1 MIGRIVWFAAL
12 LALAVVTAVLQLDR
26 QSAMSPALAPLV
38 PQAMRGY
45 AQAQIAAAAAQ
56 GSDAGLALEE
66 ARRLVRRR
74 PIPAEN
80 LTVLAVAQTKAGQVQ
95 QAGLTIQIAGQRGW
109 RDPVAQEAVL
119 RLALAAGDQAE
130 AARRY
135 AALLLRRETPDSL
148 LSELAPQ
155 VLGEAGGPGQ
165 TTLVDIIIG
174 TDRWDNAFLRRGAQ
188 VVPPAAFSE
197 VAVASIGK
205 GKFFDCTVLAQTIK
219 GLGQRDAAASN
230 RLLAAAAPRCR
241 ELPLPNPLPEP
252 AAL

>member
-1 MIGRIVWFAAL
+1 MIGRIVWFATL
-12 LALAVVTAVLQLDR
+12 LAVAALTTALQLDR
-26 QSAMSPALAPLV
+26 QSALNPALAPLV

-80 LTVLAVAQTKAGQVQ
+80 LTILAIAQTKAGQTQ

-130 AARRY
+130 AGRRY
-135 AALLLRRETPDSL
+135 AALLLRSETPDVL
-148 LSELAPQ
+148 LRELAPP
-155 VLGEAGGPGQ
+155 VLSQAEGPGQ
-165 TTLVDIIIG
+165 NTLVDIIIG
-174 TDRWDNAFLRRGAQ
+174 TDRWDTVFLRRGVQ
-188 VVPPAAFSE
+188 VIPPAAFSQI
-197 VAVASIGK
+197 AVASIARGK
-205 GKFFDCTVLAQTIK
+205 SFDCVVLAQTLKI
-219 GLGQRDAAASN
+219 LGQRDAAATK
-230 RLLAAAAPRCR
+230 LLQTAAARRCR
-241 ELPLPNPLPEP
+241 EIPWPAPP
-252 AAL
+252 AAEAAL